1 MKSGRINNE
10 YQMQKIFVVGDIHGC
25 FDKLCALMKKIP
37 INFKQDQLIFIG
49 DYIDRGSSSLEV
61 VDYLIDL
68 KKRVPGTI
76 FLKGNHEDML
86 ENYLDGSDRFTYL
99 LNGGQRTL
107 DAYLNRTKNPGRY
120 PVPPAHMEFFGSL
133 RLYYQT
139 DDYIFVHAGLRK
151 KVPLE
156 SQKTVDLLWI
166 RDEFIS
172 TDFNFGKRVI
182 FGHTPFTEPL
192 LQANKI
198 GIDTGAVYGNRLTCV
213 QLPEIEFYSEP

>member
-1 MKSGRINNE
+1 
-10 YQMQKIFVVGDIHGC
+10 MQRIFVIGDIHGC
-25 FDKLCALMKKIP
+25 FDKLCALMDKIP
-37 INFKQDQLIFIG
+37 INFNRDQLIFIG
-49 DYIDRGSSSLEV
+49 DYVDRGSGSLPV

-68 KKRVPGTI
+68 KKRVPGII

-86 ENYLDGSDRFTYL
+86 QNYLDGSDRFTYL

-107 DAYLNRTKNPGRY
+107 DEYLNRPNNPAKY
-120 PVPPAHMEFFGSL
+120 PVPSAHLEFFNSL
-133 RLYYQT
+133 HLYYQT

-156 SQKTVDLLWI
+156 SQKKIDLLWI

-172 TDFNFGKRVI
+172 TDFDFGKRVI
-182 FGHTPFTEPL
+182 FGHTPFKEPL
-192 LQANKI
+192 VHTNKI

-213 QLPEIEFYSEP
+213 QLPEIEFYSQP

>member
-1 MKSGRINNE
+1 
-10 YQMQKIFVVGDIHGC
+10 MQRIFVIGDIHGC
-25 FDKLCALMKKIP
+25 FDKLSALMDKIP
-37 INFKQDQLIFIG
+37 INFNRDQLIFIG
-49 DYIDRGSSSLEV
+49 DYVDRGSGSLEV
-61 VDYLIDL
+61 VNYLIDL
-68 KKRVPGTI
+68 KKRVPGII

-86 ENYLDGSDRFTYL
+86 QNYLDGSDRFTYL

-107 DAYLNRTKNPGRY
+107 DEYLNHPHNPGKY
-120 PVPPAHMEFFGSL
+120 PVPSAHLEFFNSL
-133 RLYYQT
+133 HLYYQT

-156 SQKTVDLLWI
+156 SQKKIDLLWI

-182 FGHTPFTEPL
+182 FGHTPFKEPL
-192 LQANKI
+192 VRRNKI

-213 QLPEIEFYSEP
+213 QLPEIIFFSEP